1 MVTRVVFVCNATH
14 LKVLF
19 EELANARDAH
29 LAMDCWCMHW
39 KTLLSSAS
47 TLATKKLSLI
57 ILIRQP
63 TSLFKRMQYVMVV
76 TYVKFFSFS
85 IEIEH
90 YPINW
95 TLCTRENPNA
105 VNNVFVFASIFLCLS
120 IMLKLK
126 LSKTPACTQFKLL
139 NHTMENCASILH
151 SAAHKQCNTRHS
163 VFRFQDQL
171 FSIFLLAL
179 SLCLYFSFIS
189 FNILFVC
196 SR

>member
-1 MVTRVVFVCNATH
+1 MHALKNFVIKCVNAGNE
-14 LKVLF
+14 KIVS
-19 EELANARDAH
+19 DY
-29 LAMDCWCMHW
+29 
-39 KTLLSSAS
+39 
-47 TLATKKLSLI
+47 
-57 ILIRQP
+57 LIRQP

-179 SLCLYFSFIS
+179 SLCHYFSFIS